1 MSSGNGHGAP
11 IVQSS
16 PEEVVAPRGYVARL
30 KTRRSYSSARS
41 LAIAIL
47 LFGVTLI
54 STLAVGA
61 QFALTYAA
69 GKVPSLDDFFSSYVK
84 FLREPR
90 ALIAGVPFAATLMGI
105 LLAHELGHYFMCRR
119 YYILATYPYFIPAPT
134 LIGTFGAFIR
144 IRSPIVNRKALFD
157 VGISGPIAGFIL
169 AVPAM
174 AIAILHSKIVPGVN
188 AGSAPVVFGVP
199 LLQRLLT
206 AVLRPGVNSANLLLH
221 PIARAAWVGL
231 FATSLNLL
239 PGGQLDGGHILYSFA
254 SESHRRM
261 TIGVALALIPLAFF
275 WLGWILWSVL
285 LLAIGFRHPPL
296 MDRWEP
302 LDSTRRFYAAI
313 GLAMFVLCFMPVP
326 IVVNG

>member
-1 MSSGNGHGAP
+1 MSSGNGHGNLPVQIAP
-11 IVQSS
+11 EQ
-16 PEEVVAPRGYVARL
+16 VAPPRAYIPRR
-30 KTRRSYSSARS
+30 KTPRAYSSARS
-41 LAIAIL
+41 LAIAIV
-47 LFGVTLI
+47 LFFITLI

-61 QFALTYAA
+61 QFAIAYAA
-69 GKVPSLDDFFSSYVK
+69 GQVPSLDDFFSSYVK
-84 FLREPR
+84 FLREPQM
-90 ALIAGVPFAATLMGI
+90 LVAGIPFAATLMGI
-105 LLAHELGHYFMCRR
+105 LLAHELGHFFMCRR
-119 YYILATYPYFIPAPT
+119 YSILATYPYFIPAPT

-144 IRSPIVNRKALFD
+144 IRSPIINRTALFD
-157 VGISGPIAGFIL
+157 VGISGPIAGFVL
-169 AVPAM
+169 AIPAM

-188 AGSAPVVFGVP
+188 AASAPVMFGVP
-199 LLQRLLT
+199 LLQRMLV
-206 AVLRPGVNSANLLLH
+206 AMLRPGVSSANLLLH

-254 SESHRRM
+254 SESHRRV
-261 TIGVALALIPLAFF
+261 TIGVALALVPLAFF

-302 LDSTRRFYAAI
+302 LDATRRIYAVI